1 MLSSIQLAGFF
12 KLLYL
17 KKEVKKW
24 MMKFIFV
31 MQINIEAFCKLIR
44 SFWMYL
50 TEHSQITQ
58 CNKFAITL
66 QYLKKEISDEVDFLH
81 VDKHENLL
89 QIDTVI
95 SVGMVKQCLYNA
107 SKKNFE
113 MKSIFY
119 IQINTNVSYKLTSTL
134 WASKFPT
141 R

>member
-1 MLSSIQLAGFF
+1 MLSFIQLAVFF

-31 MQINIEAFCKLIR
+31 MQINIEAFCKLIL

-81 VDKHENLL
+81 ADKHQRFL
-89 QIDTVI
+89 
-95 SVGMVKQCLYNA
+95 
-107 SKKNFE
+107 
-113 MKSIFY
+113 
-119 IQINTNVSYKLTSTL
+119 
-134 WASKFPT
+134 
-141 R
+141 